1 MWVLPLYLRAREKK
15 LGKPLKELNMC
26 FVLLGRHRRLESELY
41 LKYLKHESL
50 EVAKGCLGEVAAI
63 LSLSLQKS
71 WDFFSPKDQIWVD
84 NVEVCLG
91 LSWFLPKRK
100 RQ

>member
-26 FVLLGRHRRLESELY
+26 FVLLGIRIISEIS
-41 LKYLKHESL
+41 KHESL

-71 WDFFSPKDQIWVD
+71 WAFFPQRPD
-84 NVEVCLG
+84 LG
-91 LSWFLPKRK
+91 G
-100 RQ
+100 